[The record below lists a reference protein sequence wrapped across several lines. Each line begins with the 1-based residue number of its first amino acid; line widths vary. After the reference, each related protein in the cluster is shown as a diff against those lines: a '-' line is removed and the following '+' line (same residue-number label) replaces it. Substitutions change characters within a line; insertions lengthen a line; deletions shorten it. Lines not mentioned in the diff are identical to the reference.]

1 MSNEDAC
8 TVRCPKCKRILLNLT
23 GLIYARGIIKCL
35 ICDVEVI
42 VDMSRDI
49 HADKAKVTDN
59 L

>member
-1 MSNEDAC
+1 MSNGE
-8 TVRCPKCKRILLNLT
+8 TFIVRCPKCKRILLDLT

-42 VDMSRDI
+42 VDMSRNI
-49 HADKAKVTDN
+49 HTDNAKVTDN